1 MATNGSRGRAG
12 AGRSSSS
19 RGARSRSARYPPLK
33 PGPGL
38 STEDVA
44 AHQRGRLHEAMVEL
58 VAEHGYNAVS
68 VAKLTNRA
76 RVSKRDFYKLFA
88 GKEECFLAAYD
99 LIVSRSVR
107 GILAAMEGEGEWR
120 ERLRLGLLAF
130 AGQIAASPDAA
141 RLALVE
147 TFAAGAVAVERMV
160 HTNRLFEA
168 LVAKNFALAD
178 GAPRLPRLVVRGIV
192 AGGGRMARAR
202 LLSGQPRELALDG
215 DELLEWALSFC
226 DEDVVRLRGLGV
238 AGAPPLSATAA
249 EVPLADE
256 RALILAATARLASRE
271 GYATLTVPRVRAA
284 AGVSRRSFD
293 AHFEGV
299 ADCFLATLEMLS
311 GRALA
316 AAAPLY
322 LTADDWA
329 SGVHRMI
336 AGLCRHLACDPTF
349 ASLAF
354 LEVFS
359 PGREAIRWRTE
370 MIARLATMLRRGA
383 PPAQQQS
390 KFAAEASIGALWG
403 VIHHFV
409 AIGRGA
415 QLPIAAPAL
424 SYLAL
429 APALG
434 GAAAVDVIVAEVG
447 GDRDADVGAAAGV
460 PRVQRQVAL
469 NR

>member
-1 MATNGSRGRAG
+1 
-12 AGRSSSS
+12 
-19 RGARSRSARYPPLK
+19 
-33 PGPGL
+33 
-38 STEDVA
+38 
-44 AHQRGRLHEAMVEL
+44 MVEL

-68 VAKLTNRA
+68 VAKLTNHA

-99 LIVSRSVR
+99 IVVSQSMRE
-107 GILAAMEGEGEWR
+107 IIAAAEDEEEWR

-130 AGQIAASPDAA
+130 ARQIAARPDAA

-147 TFAAGAVAVERMV
+147 VFAAGTDAVERML
-160 HTNRLFEA
+160 HTSRLFEA

-178 GAPRLPRLVVRGIV
+178 EAPRLPRLVVKGIV

-202 LLSGQPRELALDG
+202 LLSGQPREPLDG
-215 DELLEWALSFC
+215 GELLEWALSFC
-226 DEDVVRLRGLGV
+226 DDEAVRLRGLAV
-238 AGAPPLSATAA
+238 AGAPPLPAIAT

-256 RALILAATARLASRE
+256 RALILAATARLASTE
-271 GYATLTVPRVRAA
+271 GYATLTVPRLRAA

-293 AHFEGV
+293 ANFKGV

-316 AAAPLY
+316 SAAPSY

-336 AGLCRHLACDPTF
+336 VGLCQHLAADSTL
-349 ASLAF
+349 AGLAF

-359 PGREAIRWRTE
+359 PGPEAIRWRAG
-370 MIARLATMLRRGA
+370 MIAKLATMLRRGA
-383 PPAQQQS
+383 SPAQQPS
-390 KFAAEASIGALWG
+390 NFAAEASIGAMWG

-415 QLPIAAPAL
+415 LLPAAAPAL

-434 GAAAVDVIVAEVG
+434 GAAAVDLIVAEVG
-447 GDRDADVGAAAGV
+447 GGRDADVGGTAGAPRGRRQAARSVSPA
-460 PRVQRQVAL
+460 Q
-469 NR
+469 